1 LLRRIKRRYLAL
13 EIDYDEAF
21 GSKELMDTIWNA
33 ISRLFGE
40 YGASKAGLT
49 LIDYDVKRRLLVV
62 RVAHTALGMVYAALA
77 SIAKIQD
84 KPVAVHVITVSGTIK
99 TLYKRIKP

>member
-13 EIDYDEAF
+13 EIDSDEAF
-21 GSKELMDTIWNA
+21 GSKELMDAIWNA
-33 ISRLFGE
+33 VSRLFGE
-40 YGASKAGLT
+40 HGASKAGLT
-49 LIDYDVKRRLLVV
+49 LIDYDVERRLLVV
-62 RVAHTALGMVYAALA
+62 RVAHTALDMVYAALA
-77 SIAKIQD
+77 SITRIQD